1 MQEPSSMAWLAQSEV
16 PLPAEIPPGR
26 YPAPEEI
33 RAVLEA
39 IPRIRTI
46 YRETPAVWQ
55 VSITS
60 RRDVSW
66 ASLTVRQY
74 QGDPTLPQPFYFD
87 GGWDEIILMVTSHL
101 AKRCGPLVLLHDSGA
116 APQVVM

>member
-1 MQEPSSMAWLAQSEV
+1 MAWLAQTEV

-39 IPRIRTI
+39 IPGIRTS
-46 YRETPAVWQ
+46 YRETPVVWQ
-55 VSITS
+55 VSVTS

-66 ASLTVRQY
+66 ASLSVRQY
-74 QGDPTLPQPFYFD
+74 QGDPSLPQPFYFD
-87 GGWDEIILMVTSHL
+87 GGWDETIMLVTTHL
-101 AKRCGPLVLLHDSGA
+101 ARHCGPLVLLHDSGA
-116 APQVVM
+116 PPQVVM